1 MYPYYTQPTPQGNP
15 YQIGLENVKGFFRK
29 PLILVVA
36 IVYSLFFLST
46 IATTLMQVMEYSAY
60 YGSLYNPMS
69 GYISI
74 AFTAIIMGLLCLA
87 VWLIYLKSRSNKP
100 TASPSAG
107 LTILYVYAI
116 IALVL
121 VCLLTGILLIA
132 IIGLLAAGNNSSFLW
147 DVLGEAGV
155 YYQYVYSVG
164 VPILLLIVCIVM
176 AILILYVVSMLRF
189 VGSAR
194 RSLRSSAMYKG
205 GSIASGIFFS
215 IAALGTI
222 SNLINYFT
230 LYGYS
235 PLFKILL
242 IVNGI
247 LSVAFLVLMAVV
259 SFAYYGYCSKVNYAA
274 MASAP
279 RPDVYSGGYP
289 SVQPNPYG
297 GYAPNSNAYSP
308 YGQPQNQQKQNDQAG
323 ASYYGN
329 PYGGQSNPYA
339 PPTAPS
345 PYAAPSQKT
354 DSFQEGAPYAPPYQ
368 NAPAPQ
374 TINDSLPVNPVSE
387 QDTAENGT
395 VDLFS
400 NSSAQAAFH
409 SAESSSS
416 QPETPKNIWEP
427 SPAPAQA
434 PYSPEVP
441 AQNAA
446 PSAEPVNEA
455 SISPAPADASS
466 DAAAPAEEEVKCPTC
481 GALLPKGSH
490 FCFRCGGRVD

>member
-36 IVYSLFFLST
+36 IVYSLLALS
-46 IATTLMQVMEYSAY
+46 IIVPNLMQVIMYANTGY
-60 YGSLYNPMS
+60 YTIFN
-69 GYISI
+69 YIYI
-74 AFTAIIMGLLCLA
+74 GITIIVVSLLCLA

-147 DVLGEAGV
+147 NVLGEAGV
-155 YYQYVYSVG
+155 YYYQYVYSVG
-164 VPILLLIVCIVM
+164 LPILLLIVCIVM

-289 SVQPNPYG
+289 PVQPNPYG
-297 GYAPNSNAYSP
+297 GYAPNSSAYSP

-374 TINDSLPVNPVSE
+374 TINDSLPVNSVSE

-441 AQNAA
+441 AQNAV
-446 PSAEPVNEA
+446 PSVEPVNEA
-455 SISPAPADASS
+455 SISPAPLDASS